1 MTGIATIAEASAR
14 IASGALS
21 SADLTESCLARID
34 RYDGRL
40 SAFHE
45 VFDDAARRAAEA
57 ADAELKAG
65 RRRGPL
71 HGIPVGYKDVFHVAG
86 EVATANSKL
95 LADFRAAEDATVI
108 QRLKAAGAVL
118 VGRLNTFEFAFGGPA
133 YDLPFPPARNPW
145 DPERWPGAGSSGG
158 SSVAVAAGFCLGAL
172 GTDAGGSIRSPASM
186 SGIAGLKPT
195 LGRVST
201 YGDIPATFS
210 TETVG
215 PMAWTAEDCALMLQV
230 LAGHDA
236 KDPGSADEPVDDYC
250 ADLDGGVRGTRVGI
264 IRQFFERDYDSH
276 PEIIAATNAVGE
288 RLAELGADVGEVDG
302 LSSLWDYHAAGRII
316 FPAEV
321 LANHEENLRERP
333 DEFGELLRNR
343 AMLGSLV
350 RAVDYIQAQRLRR
363 ELVQE
368 MERAFETWDVLLSPG
383 MLLPPARLADKQIWP
398 SIDLPMIDVPYS
410 LTGHPS
416 LAICGGF
423 FADGLPIGVQLAGG
437 YFEEATVLRVAH
449 AYEQAM
455 PWRQNR
461 PDLDRIPE
469 SEV

>member
-1 MTGIATIAEASAR
+1 MTGTLTIAEASAQ
-14 IASGALS
+14 IATGALS
-21 SADLTESCLARID
+21 SADLTEVCLARID
-34 RYDGRL
+34 HYDGRL
-40 SAFHE
+40 LAFHKLFAE
-45 VFDDAARRAAEA
+45 TARRAAEA
-57 ADAELKAG
+57 ADAELKTG
-65 RRRGPL
+65 KRRGPL
-71 HGIPVGYKDVFHVAG
+71 HGIPIGFKDVFYVAG
-86 EVATANSKL
+86 EQVTANSRL
-95 LADFRAAEDATVI
+95 LRDFRPEQDATVI
-108 QRLKAAGAVL
+108 RRLKEAGAIL
-118 VGRLNTFEFAFGGPA
+118 VGQLNTFEFAFGGPA

-145 DPERWPGAGSSGG
+145 NPERWPGAGSSGG

-201 YGDIPATFS
+201 FGDIPATFS
-210 TETVG
+210 TETAG

-236 KDPGSADEPVDDYC
+236 KDATSAAEPVDDYC
-250 ADLDGGVRGTRVGI
+250 AHLGDGVEGTRVGI

-288 RLAELGADVGEVDG
+288 TLAALGADVGEVG
-302 LSSLWDYHAAGRII
+302 GMSSIWDYHAAGRII
-316 FPAEV
+316 FPVEV

-333 DEFGELLRNR
+333 EEFGQLLRNR

-368 MERAFETWDVLLSPG
+368 METAFEEWDVLLTPG
-383 MLLPPARLADKQIWP
+383 MLLPPARLEDKQIWP

-423 FADGLPIGVQLAGG
+423 FADGLPIGVQFASR
-437 YFEEATVLRVAH
+437 YFDEATILRVAH
-449 AYEQAM
+449 AYEQAT
-455 PWRQNR
+455 PWRQRR
-461 PDLDRIPE
+461 PDLDQIPE
-469 SEV
+469 